1 MIYGS
6 TMRQTA
12 KCRPSVEIVDK
23 KQISHSTTD
32 SVYLCFPNTITVFA
46 VYSRAQFQFVI
57 IDNVDVV
64 KTFTPD
70 CLKTVF

>member
-6 TMRQTA
+6 TMWQTA

-32 SVYLCFPNTITVFA
+32 SVYLCFPNTVFA